1 MFRANQP
8 STRTAAIQVSIKRNV
23 FFMPQFRI
31 KFQPKTFLRVRHIA
45 IEEPIAPKTEQ
56 KIRSSRLQIVV
67 VCPVLLERVR
77 TNPEHA
83 VHLTNHLIPEKVLAM
98 MLGVHDSHI
107 NDTYRSSLVSCD
119 QWRKFFVKDQDETFV
134 GELLGA
140 AVAILGTMPP
150 PALRSDKT
158 AFSVHPKKVKLVSL
172 IYYMS
177 IEENSKNVLGLQ
189 EIHTR
194 RT

>member
-23 FFMPQFRI
+23 FFVPQFRI

-158 AFSVHPKKVKLVSL
+158 VFSVHPKKVKLVSL

-177 IEENSKNVLGLQ
+177 IEENSKMF
-189 EIHTR
+189 
-194 RT
+194 

>member
-1 MFRANQP
+1 
-8 STRTAAIQVSIKRNV
+8 
-23 FFMPQFRI
+23 
-31 KFQPKTFLRVRHIA
+31 
-45 IEEPIAPKTEQ
+45 
-56 KIRSSRLQIVV
+56 
-67 VCPVLLERVR
+67 
-77 TNPEHA
+77 
-83 VHLTNHLIPEKVLAM
+83 
-98 MLGVHDSHI
+98 
-107 NDTYRSSLVSCD
+107 
-119 QWRKFFVKDQDETFV
+119 VKDQDETFV

>member
-1 MFRANQP
+1 
-8 STRTAAIQVSIKRNV
+8 
-23 FFMPQFRI
+23 
-31 KFQPKTFLRVRHIA
+31 
-45 IEEPIAPKTEQ
+45 
-56 KIRSSRLQIVV
+56 

-189 EIHTR
+189 ERSYIQEEHSKLQNIYHYN
-194 RT
+194 

>member
-1 MFRANQP
+1 
-8 STRTAAIQVSIKRNV
+8 
-23 FFMPQFRI
+23 
-31 KFQPKTFLRVRHIA
+31 
-45 IEEPIAPKTEQ
+45 
-56 KIRSSRLQIVV
+56 

-83 VHLTNHLIPEKVLAM
+83 VHLTNHLVTEKVLAM

-107 NDTYRSSLVSCD
+107 SDIHRSSLVSCD

-150 PALRSDKT
+150 SALRSDKT
-158 AFSVHPKKVKLVSL
+158 SFSVHPKKVKLVGV
-172 IYYMS
+172 IIVIVY
-177 IEENSKNVLGLQ
+177 K
-189 EIHTR
+189 R
-194 RT
+194 KF